1 LRIGFDFD
9 RVLFDTDS
17 FNKYLKEET
26 GLHHVD
32 ADVYDKHDCYSP
44 EKHAEACGIDVEE
57 VYGAMEDLNQ
67 FLFSDV
73 DELRRLRN
81 GHELVIVTRGEEKN
95 QRLKVKNSGA
105 QRLFDQLFIVQEGS
119 KDVGQIDF
127 LVDDREEEIK
137 RVNMPGMVF
146 DREKHGIKDV
156 IDTISD
162 KK

>member
-1 LRIGFDFD
+1 MRIGFDFD

-17 FNKYLKEET
+17 FNEYLKEET

-32 ADVYDKHDCYSP
+32 ANVYDEHSCYSP
-44 EKHAEACGIDVEE
+44 EKHAEACGIDVQE
-57 VYGAMEDLNQ
+57 VYEAMRNLNQ
-67 FLFSDV
+67 FLFNDV
-73 DELRRLRN
+73 DELRKLRN
-81 GHELVIVTRGEEKN
+81 DHELVIVTRGEEKN

-119 KDVGQIDF
+119 KSVGQIDF
-127 LVDDREEEIK
+127 LVDDREEEIE
-137 RVNMPGMVF
+137 RVDVPGMVF

-162 KK
+162 KR

>member
-1 LRIGFDFD
+1 MRIGFDFD

-32 ADVYDKHDCYSP
+32 ADVYDEHGCYSP

-73 DELRRLRN
+73 DELRKLRN

>member
-1 LRIGFDFD
+1 MRIGFDFD

-32 ADVYDKHDCYSP
+32 ADVYDEHGCYSP
-44 EKHAEACGIDVEE
+44 EKHAEACEIDVEV

-73 DELRRLRN
+73 DELRKLRN